1 MSLHYPQG
9 YRYRSTSR
17 AVSGTGV
24 GEQGSDSDV
33 AELSDLEDD
42 EDEDGARE
50 SVNKRAIG
58 EEDEDE
64 DDDGEND
71 MDDEDDDDDDD
82 DEDDDDED
90 EEEEGE
96 GLPYPG
102 FIPIV
107 LRYLDQTTRPRNWCL
122 ALITNPWFER
132 VSMMVILLNCITLGM
147 YQPCV
152 DDQCVTNRCKI
163 LQMFDDI
170 IFAFFSLEMTIK
182 MVAMGIYGK
191 GTYLADSW
199 NRLDFFIVVAGAF
212 EYCLNVENMNL
223 SAIRTI
229 RVLRPLRAIN
239 RIPSMRIL
247 VMLLLDTLPM
257 LGNVLLLCF
266 FVFFIFGIVG
276 VQLWEGILR
285 QRCFLKALPNVKYP
299 ELLSDEYSVRSRIY
313 DLEKYFEYGGQDYIC
328 SRPDDSGM
336 HLCSNLPPL
345 KLGNVVCNSTAV
357 PNSNVTFINN
367 DTCVNWNYYYTECK
381 GQGNNPFQGTI
392 SFDNIGLA
400 WVAIFLVISLE
411 GWTDIMY
418 YVQDAHSFWDWIYFV
433 LLIVIGSFFMINL
446 CLVVIATQFS
456 ETKKREMER
465 MRLERARYHST
476 STLASSTNTSEP
488 ATCYAEIVKYI
499 GHLWRRGKRRLMK
512 RYRLW
517 VYKRQQKREQNL
529 LKEPQSQVPR
539 SNTAAVGPNRV
550 PGDRRLHHGRCPRL
564 LAALEYAEQQ
574 QQQQATSGNGGSV
587 IDFATITS
595 PTQSAVAIAAPVTV
609 GNSVGGSGNLGSA
622 PRASPEVSEAEASAN
637 MYHRLSVH
645 RASSVSYN
653 GSDNAVVGNVAET
666 NSTLLSPPCTHYR
679 RRSSVMF
686 SDVVLLH
693 GSNNVGNALQPGL
706 TVTPGERNV
715 CSSEKMTQTGD
726 GNVWSSSLPDHAQ
739 MQAELGGNE
748 AMTCQELLALSG
760 ALSAALPTG
769 QLALDSFL
777 NSLTKGITDRHITL
791 EDRTQWLTSDVDNC
805 SCCCELQGGDQWPD
819 DGEKLQKSSRP
830 RRFLRRAGS
839 CCICTLRCMRRWI
852 KKLVEHKYFQ
862 QGILLAILINTLSM
876 GIEYHNQPEQLTV
889 AVEISNIVFSA
900 IFAVEMLLKVIAE
913 GPFGYISNGFNV
925 FDGIVVILSVV
936 ELCQSVIEGRGG
948 LGGGSSG
955 LSVLRTFRLLRI
967 LKLVRFLPNLR
978 RQLFV
983 MLRTMD
989 NVAVFFSLLVLFIF
1003 IFSILGMN
1011 LFGCKFC
1018 ETMKGSSDVECDRKN
1033 FDSLLWAIVTVFQIL
1048 TQEDWNVV
1056 LFNGMQK
1063 TSHWA
1068 ALYFVALM
1076 TFGNYVLFNLLVAI
1090 LVEGFSSERNERRE
1104 REQRELA
1111 KRLAAKEAGMGSED
1125 GSSRVSGSHSISD
1138 SDTYTQDQKNS
1149 WQSAE
1154 ELRKYKD
1161 NREKQNSVWKQR
1173 IDEPKCNIQ
1182 KESKMMGVAGQ
1193 PPIITHTA
1201 ATPQD
1206 SPNTTLD
1213 VGYRDLNCRAVY
1225 PAAALS
1231 IESIDRSGSQCSI
1244 PSGLLKLPDVSNKIP
1259 TNNLIAGQFP
1269 RRISLVTAVVNPST
1283 RDSSSSPPRVQRGY
1297 SWRLSRPS
1305 LRRKR
1310 WSQSD
1315 DEHTGHTTVLN
1326 NGRST
1331 LVGSNLTFNGGYLHG
1346 SIRNDTQ
1353 RDAPNNRTT
1362 VLTSNNRSLSPNN
1375 SLESHGPWSIRRYTV
1390 TPNQMRWIGELSRRN
1405 SLRGYE
1411 NVHTSTRKTL
1421 PLDEMLAPS
1430 TPRTINNLSMETGP
1444 LPRIKRLH
1452 EQEEERPRTGGEQT
1466 PPSNGHGSASSIE
1479 KIKKIFMF
1487 FEPKG
1492 CLQERENYSL
1502 YLFPPNNRFRILCQ
1516 WLVDQKWFDN
1526 VVLLFIGLNCIT
1538 LAMERPNIPPNS
1550 RERVFLAS
1558 ANYIFTGVFAIEMFI
1573 KVVATSMLYGP
1584 DAYFTS
1590 GWNIMDG
1597 SLVIISIIDLL
1608 MSLLSASSPRIFGI
1622 LRVFRLLRSLR
1633 PLRVI
1638 NRAPGLKLVVQ
1649 TLLSSLRPIGNIV
1662 LICCTFFVIFGIL
1675 GVQLFKGAFYYCEGP
1690 DIKDVRN
1697 KTDCLADK
1705 RNVWL
1710 NRKYNFD
1717 DLGKALMSLF
1727 VLSSRDGWVNIM
1739 YTGLDAVGVDQ
1750 QPIEN
1755 YSEWRLLYFIAFILL
1770 VGFFVLNMFVGVV
1783 VENFHRCR
1791 EEQEK
1796 EERVR
1801 RAAKRALQMEK
1812 KRRKMHEPPYYTS
1825 YSKSRLFVHNVVTSK
1840 YFDLAIAAVIGLN
1853 VVTMAMEF
1861 YMMPKA
1867 LTYALKIFNYF
1878 FTAVFILESIMKLVA
1893 LGVQLYLKD
1902 KWNQLDVGIVILSV
1916 VGIVLEEVESK
1927 IIPINPTIIRV
1938 MRVLRIARVLKLLKM
1953 AKGIRALLDTVM
1965 QALPQ
1970 VGNLGLLFFLLFF
1983 IFAALG
1989 VELFGRLEC
1998 NDDMPCQGLGE
2009 HAHFS
2014 NFGMAFLT
2022 LFRVATGDNWNG
2034 IMKDTLRDDC
2044 DDAADCVKNCCVST
2058 IIAPIFFVIFV
2069 LMAQFV
2075 LVNVVVAV
2083 LMKHLEESHKQMED
2097 ELDME
2102 TQLERELAAEQ
2113 EELLEEEDEDDL
2125 AMNGRID
2132 GDEDDDDDD
2141 KERESMVVNEKIHV
2155 ARPGLAKVRSL
2166 PANFIYNPPR
2176 ERNIDDA
2183 SISVSLD
2190 EKRRSSYYRSSS
2202 SRPSKFKSKRRQT
2215 FHSSHHQRRS
2225 LLPMH
2230 FEVAEVFEKPVS
2242 NLSVPRII
2250 SHRSYATTSQDSR
2263 VLRQKS
2269 PVTTSEPRENKS
2281 LLTVSKPPTSPS
2293 LIPSP
2298 GSSSTLSV
2306 PPKLTSDR
2314 YLMPTAEIYPSKATM
2329 RRRTSSD
2336 TQSPSQSDTSAGPGT
2351 SSSRTPSIANG
2362 YAGGKIRL
2370 EEPKIKTDERRR
2382 PTTTAPPED
2391 LDVQSVINERR
2402 PSKLKTHDATGA
2414 STTTSIASDQYSA
2427 MMRGEGYS
2435 HIYVTTEDRSDEV
2448 PSPCGNASEST
2459 GTGSLSVAG
2468 SLSAV
2473 ASLSV
2478 AVSAGAAGSISN
2490 GSVNDSGNGNGNGNG
2505 SGSRS
2510 GNGNGSGSGSGSG
2523 NGGGVHIGE
2532 GGAIG
2537 SDVRIYVDD
2546 TDSASSSNEQRRG
2559 GRLRDDE
2566 TLDVSNSSTTTM
2578 RNGRGSG
2585 GTDESKET
2593 PERPSSTGGSLDPS

>member
-1 MSLHYPQG
+1 MLC
-9 YRYRSTSR
+9 
-17 AVSGTGV
+17 
-24 GEQGSDSDV
+24 
-33 AELSDLEDD
+33 L
-42 EDEDGARE
+42 
-50 SVNKRAIG
+50 
-58 EEDEDE
+58 
-64 DDDGEND
+64 
-71 MDDEDDDDDDD
+71 
-82 DEDDDDED
+82 
-90 EEEEGE
+90 
-96 GLPYPG
+96 
-102 FIPIV
+102 PIV
-107 LRYLDQTTRPRNWCL
+107 LNSARSLFT
-122 ALITNPWFER
+122 WFER
-132 VSMMVILLNCITLGM
+132 VSIMVILLNCFTLGM

-182 MVAMGIYGK
+182 MVAMGVYGK

-199 NRLDFFIVVAGAF
+199 NRLDFFIVLAGAL

-313 DLEKYFEYGGQDYIC
+313 DLEKYFEYQGQDYIC
-328 SRPDDSGM
+328 SRPDDNGM
-336 HLCSNLPPL
+336 HSCSNLPLL
-345 KLGNVVCNSTAV
+345 KIGSVECNHTAL
-357 PNSNVTFINN
+357 PNNNVTFISN

-465 MRLERARYHST
+465 MRLERARFHST

-488 ATCYAEIVKYI
+488 TSCYAEIVKYI
-499 GHLWRRGKRRLMK
+499 AHLWRRGKRRLMK
-512 RYRLW
+512 KYRLFL
-517 VYKRQQKREQNL
+517 YSRQQKQERNL
-529 LKEPQSQVPR
+529 LKDPHSQARTNFVR
-539 SNTAAVGPNRV
+539 SSRLADGK
-550 PGDRRLHHGRCPRL
+550 LHHCRCPRL
-564 LAALEYAEQQ
+564 LAALETEQVGLN
-574 QQQQATSGNGGSV
+574 AVEEGS
-587 IDFATITS
+587 TT
-595 PTQSAVAIAAPVTV
+595 VAPLPSNAI
-609 GNSVGGSGNLGSA
+609 A
-622 PRASPEVSEAEASAN
+622 PRASPEISEVEVSVN
-637 MYHRLSVH
+637 QRHRH
-645 RASSVSYN
+645 ASVSN
-653 GSDNAVVGNVAET
+653 DSENNINVIETHNA
-666 NSTLLSPPCTHYR
+666 LLSPPSVQHR

-686 SDVVLLH
+686 SDVILLH
-693 GSNNVGNALQPGL
+693 GSSVNTLPGSIG
-706 TVTPGERNV
+706 VAGGERNV

-726 GNVWSSSLPDHAQ
+726 GNVWSMPQ
-739 MQAELGGNE
+739 PNNVQAELGGSE

-777 NSLTKGITDRHITL
+777 NSLTKGITDRHITV
-791 EDRTQWLTSDVDNC
+791 EDRTQWLSGPDAEVC
-805 SCCCELQGGDQWPD
+805 SCCCDMQNEHWPEEPTT
-819 DGEKLQKSSRP
+819 GIRARWRRSQT
-830 RRFLRRAGS
+830 RRFLKAGGS
-839 CCICTLRCMRRWI
+839 CVLCALRCTRRWT
-852 KKLVEHKYFQ
+852 KKLVNHKYFQ
-862 QGILLAILINTLSM
+862 QGILFAILINTLSM
-876 GIEYHNQPEQLTV
+876 GIEYHNQPEELTV
-889 AVEISNIVFSA
+889 IVEMSNFVFSA
-900 IFAVEMLLKVIAE
+900 IFAVEMLLKVVAE

-925 FDGIVVILSVV
+925 FDGVVVVLSAV
-936 ELCQSVIEGRGG
+936 ELCQSLLEDSR
-948 LGGGSSG
+948 GGGSSG

-967 LKLVRFLPNLR
+967 LKLVRFMPNLR

-989 NVAVFFSLLVLFIF
+989 NVAIFFSLLVLFIF

-1018 ETMKGSSDVECDRKN
+1018 DTLNNGSDVECDRKN
-1033 FDSLLWAIVTVFQIL
+1033 FDSLLWATVTVFQIL

-1111 KRLAAKEAGMGSED
+1111 RLAAKEAGLGSEE
-1125 GSSRVSGSHSISD
+1125 GSSRISRSHSISD
-1138 SDTYTQDQKNS
+1138 SDTYTQDHKNS
-1149 WQSAE
+1149 WQSCE

-1161 NREKQNSVWKQR
+1161 NYSREKHNQHTWKQHQLES
-1173 IDEPKCNIQ
+1173 EPKCNIQ
-1182 KESKMMGVAGQ
+1182 KESKMMGVAGGPQ

-1213 VGYRDLNCRAVY
+1213 TGYRDLNFRAIY
-1225 PAAALS
+1225 PTTLS
-1231 IESIDRSGSQCSI
+1231 IESIDRSSSQCSI
-1244 PSGLLKLPDVSNKIP
+1244 YSGFLKPPDNNNKNT
-1259 TNNLIAGQFP
+1259 TNNLVSQSS
-1269 RRISLVTAVVNPST
+1269 RRISLVNSST
-1283 RDSSSSPPRVQRGY
+1283 PRESFSSSPPRIQRGY

-1310 WSQSD
+1310 WSQWE
-1315 DEHTGHTTVLN
+1315 DEPPPSGHAMVLN

-1331 LVGSNLTFNGGYLHG
+1331 VGHKSLSCGDYTNYNGGYLHG
-1346 SIRNDTQ
+1346 SIRNDTH
-1353 RDAPNNRTT
+1353 RDVPNNRTT
-1362 VLTSNNRSLSPNN
+1362 AISPNN
-1375 SLESHGPWSIRRYTV
+1375 SMRSRRSSSA
-1390 TPNQMRWIGELSRRN
+1390 NQRYVSQMHWTEALSRRP
-1405 SLRGYE
+1405 
-1411 NVHTSTRKTL
+1411 L
-1421 PLDEMLAPS
+1421 PLDELP
-1430 TPRTINNLSMETGP
+1430 PRINNLGAEVGP
-1444 LPRIKRLH
+1444 LPRIKQLP
-1452 EQEEERPRTGGEQT
+1452 EEELEPPATQRTGEQT
-1466 PPSNGHGSASSIE
+1466 PPSNDHESAGSIE
-1479 KIKKIFMF
+1479 RIKKIFMF

-1492 CLQERENYSL
+1492 CLKERDDYSL
-1502 YLFPPNNRFRILCQ
+1502 YIFPPNNRFRVFCD
-1516 WLVDQKWFDN
+1516 WFVEQKWFDN

-1538 LAMERPNIPPNS
+1538 LAMERPNIPPDS
-1550 RERVFLAS
+1550 RERLFLSS
-1558 ANYIFTGVFAIEMFI
+1558 ANYIFTVVFAVEMFL
-1573 KVVATSMLYGP
+1573 KVVATGMLYGTN
-1584 DAYFTS
+1584 AYFTS

-1597 SLVIISIIDLL
+1597 SLVVISIIDLG
-1608 MSLLSASSPRIFGI
+1608 MSLLSSSSPRIFGI

-1675 GVQLFKGAFYYCEGP
+1675 GVQLFKGAFYYCDGP
-1690 DIKDVRN
+1690 DIKNVRN

-1705 RNVWL
+1705 RNAWL

-1755 YSEWRLLYFIAFILL
+1755 YSEWRLLYFISFILL

-1812 KRRKMHEPPYYTS
+1812 KRRQMHEPPYYEN
-1825 YSKSRLFVHNVVTSK
+1825 YSKVRLFIHNVVTSK

-1878 FTAVFILESIMKLVA
+1878 FTAVFILESFMKLIA
-1893 LGVQLYLKD
+1893 LGIHLYLKD
-1902 KWNQLDVGIVILSV
+1902 KWNQLDIGIVILSV

-1998 NDDMPCQGLGE
+1998 SDEMPCQGLGE

-2034 IMKDTLRDDC
+2034 IMKDTLRDNC
-2044 DDAADCVKNCCVST
+2044 DDAADCVKNCCVSS

-2113 EELLEEEDEDDL
+2113 EELLEVHEEEEDEEELEGDAAKRKALEALEEKLEMIEQGEDVEPE
-2125 AMNGRID
+2125 GID
-2132 GDEDDDDDD
+2132 EF
-2141 KERESMVVNEKIHV
+2141 SA
-2155 ARPGLAKVRSL
+2155 ARPGLSKVRSL
-2166 PANFIYNPPR
+2166 PSNFIYNPPVER
-2176 ERNIDDA
+2176 ERANDGSFHDV
-2183 SISVSLD
+2183 SVSTMD
-2190 EKRRSSYYRSSS
+2190 DNRRSIYQQQRQAK
-2202 SRPSKFKSKRRQT
+2202 PSKFKVKRRQT
-2215 FHSSHHQRRS
+2215 FHSQHRHGGMFSTP
-2225 LLPMH
+2225 PMH
-2230 FEVAEVFEKPVS
+2230 FEVAELIRKPAS

-2250 SHRSYATTSQDSR
+2250 PQRGSSSSSSIAYGSAKYLAARPSISVQAESRSFLAVGPPSRPSSVESIQQQQQQRRLSTNSTTSSIGD
-2263 VLRQKS
+2263 
-2269 PVTTSEPRENKS
+2269 TTSSAVYKQKAFLCPVADLRSAKARIPTPELLSSDTTSPGVSSFSASRSPSTSSYGRREIKED
-2281 LLTVSKPPTSPS
+2281 KPPT
-2293 LIPSP
+2293 
-2298 GSSSTLSV
+2298 GS
-2306 PPKLTSDR
+2306 
-2314 YLMPTAEIYPSKATM
+2314 
-2329 RRRTSSD
+2329 
-2336 TQSPSQSDTSAGPGT
+2336 
-2351 SSSRTPSIANG
+2351 
-2362 YAGGKIRL
+2362 
-2370 EEPKIKTDERRR
+2370 EP
-2382 PTTTAPPED
+2382 APED
-2391 LDVQSVINERR
+2391 FDVQSIINERR
-2402 PSKLKTHDATGA
+2402 PSRLKPTSTFTFSQLYVKEESAESPVVTIEEPKKDLDDRVVEEEEEEEEEQEDEGKYVSVGVGSSSVELRIFVDETGTQRNDAEKDTEPEVVVIQQPGY
-2414 STTTSIASDQYSA
+2414 SDQGIRRKKSSA
-2427 MMRGEGYS
+2427 R
-2435 HIYVTTEDRSDEV
+2435 ED
-2448 PSPCGNASEST
+2448 PKA
-2459 GTGSLSVAG
+2459 
-2468 SLSAV
+2468 
-2473 ASLSV
+2473 
-2478 AVSAGAAGSISN
+2478 
-2490 GSVNDSGNGNGNGNG
+2490 
-2505 SGSRS
+2505 
-2510 GNGNGSGSGSGSG
+2510 
-2523 NGGGVHIGE
+2523 
-2532 GGAIG
+2532 
-2537 SDVRIYVDD
+2537 
-2546 TDSASSSNEQRRG
+2546 
-2559 GRLRDDE
+2559 
-2566 TLDVSNSSTTTM
+2566 
-2578 RNGRGSG
+2578 
-2585 GTDESKET
+2585 
-2593 PERPSSTGGSLDPS
+2593 